1 MTGMTINEFIDKIYY
16 GDEFEFKLFN
26 KTYFVQRNFAD
37 NTYNITVDYWIKDD
51 GTEPSTIN

>member
-1 MTGMTINEFIDKIYY
+1 MTINEFIDKIYY